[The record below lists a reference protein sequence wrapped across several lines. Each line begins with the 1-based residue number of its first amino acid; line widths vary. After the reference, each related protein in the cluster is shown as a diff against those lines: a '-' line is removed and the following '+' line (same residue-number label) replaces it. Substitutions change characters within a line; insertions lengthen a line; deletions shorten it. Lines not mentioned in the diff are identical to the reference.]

1 MRKKITS
8 LSVLLLT
15 GALVLTSCVKSEEDD
30 STKALR
36 TAQEQRAL
44 EKLSEDKQLAANQL
58 AKATHELTLL
68 AQSVANGEVSVEKAK
83 NELEQAKNS
92 LERAKLTLEQAKRA
106 DETQKILD
114 ETNKLNAEKDKEAAE
129 YAKTLVKTE
138 RLFRLLEEKI
148 SLLSEIQPLEAAL
161 KNTQNEK
168 ADKEATQASLQS
180 KVDLLKEKLDRN
192 LAQLDRQI
200 ALKEHEKQTIEA
212 AALTDPTELKKQKV
226 EKDYA
231 RRVENQKVAPLKKAY
246 EEAEAAAIKNLTDGV
261 LATDF
266 AKVLYQN
273 VGNNQ
278 YHAIADPDATPYV
291 ENFTH
296 RGFLDYSDLTTRGI
310 RDRDLSFIADD
321 NHVALP
327 VVDGVTYINGGAK
340 KQVSVKKLDQ
350 LQAAILRATVS
361 APDYAPYNTAIENA
375 QANVNSAQTTYN
387 ADKSDV
393 NRIALAEA
401 KEALQAAKD
410 AKQGAQERY
419 NRAMETANKLKAVQT
434 AITAEGNL
442 AKINKVI
449 TDYNAALPNVAK
461 DYAAWQKVVKKVDE
475 LQAEIDALTA
485 LIGGNQPKADV
496 IKGVEDAITDL
507 KQQKR
512 AAQYTHDNTD
522 VKENITD
529 VARAIEQ
536 KQTLIEHTTKLV
548 ELKKAKLQ
556 KVEAQIAAVSAE

>member
-58 AKATHELTLL
+58 ARATHELTLL
-68 AQSVANGEVSVEKAK
+68 AQSVAKGEVDV
-83 NELEQAKNS
+83 EQAKNS

-106 DETQKILD
+106 DETQKIQD
-114 ETNKLNAEKDKEAAE
+114 ETNKLNAEKAKEAAE
-129 YAKTLVKTE
+129 YAKTLVKTD
-138 RLFRLLEEKI
+138 RLFALLEEKI
-148 SLLSEIQPLEAAL
+148 NLLSEIQPLEAAL

-180 KVDLLKEKLDRN
+180 KVDLLKEKVDRN

-212 AALTDPTELKKQKV
+212 ADLTDPTELKKQKTTK
-226 EKDYA
+226 EYA
-231 RRVENQKVAPLKKAY
+231 KTVENQKVAPLNKTY
-246 EEAEAAAIKNLTDGV
+246 QEAEAAAVKSFTDNV

-266 AKVLYQN
+266 AKVLYKN
-273 VGNNQ
+273 SGNNT
-278 YHAIADPDATPYV
+278 YNPVYSPDATPYV
-291 ENFTH
+291 VNFTH
-296 RGFLDYSDLTTRGI
+296 AGFLDYGDLTTEGI
-310 RDRDLSFIADD
+310 RNRDFTFIANDD
-321 NHVALP
+321 DATKP
-327 VVDGVTYINGGAK
+327 VVDGVTYNHFTAK
-340 KQVSVKKLDQ
+340 KQVSVKRLDQ
-350 LQAAILRATVS
+350 LQADILNATVS

-375 QANVNSAQTTYN
+375 QANVNSAQTAYN
-387 ADKSDV
+387 TDPSAA
-393 NRIALAEA
+393 NRTALANA
-401 KEALQAAKD
+401 REALQNAKD
-410 AKQGAQERY
+410 AKQGVQDAY
-419 NRAMETANKLKAVQT
+419 NNAMETANKLKAVQT

-442 AKINKVI
+442 DKINKVI
-449 TDYNAALPNVAK
+449 RDFNAALPNVAK
-461 DYAAWQKVVKKVDE
+461 EYAAYQKAVKKVDE
-475 LQAEIDALTA
+475 LQAEINALTA

-507 KQQKR
+507 KEQKR
-512 AAQYTHDNTD
+512 AAQYTHDNTN
-522 VKENITD
+522 VKGNITD

-536 KQTLIEHTTKLV
+536 KQALIEHTTKLV

>member
-44 EKLSEDKQLAANQL
+44 EKLSEDKQVAANQL

-83 NELEQAKNS
+83 NELEQAK
-92 LERAKLTLEQAKRA
+92 LALEQAKRA
-106 DETQKILD
+106 DETRKILD
-114 ETNKLNAEKDKEAAE
+114 ETEKLNAEKAKEAAE

-138 RLFRLLEEKI
+138 RLFRLLEDKI
-148 SLLSEIQPLEAAL
+148 NLLNEIQPLEAAL
-161 KNTQNEK
+161 KNAQNEK

-180 KVDLLKEKLDRN
+180 KVDLLKELLDRN

-226 EKDYA
+226 EKEYA
-231 RRVENQKVAPLKKAY
+231 RRVENQKVAPLNKTY
-246 EEAEAAAIKNLTDGV
+246 EEAEAAAVKSFTDGV

-266 AKVLYQN
+266 AKVLYKN
-273 VGNNQ
+273 SGNNT
-278 YHAIADPDATPYV
+278 YSPIYSPDATPYV
-291 ENFTH
+291 VNFTH
-296 RGFLDYSDLTTRGI
+296 AGFLNYSNLTTEGI
-310 RDRDLSFIADD
+310 RNRVFTFIANDED
-321 NHVALP
+321 AAKP
-327 VVDGVTYINGGAK
+327 VVDGVTYNYLTAK

-350 LQAAILRATVS
+350 LQAEILRATVS
-361 APDYAPYNTAIENA
+361 APNYTPYNTAIENA
-375 QANVNSAQTTYN
+375 QANVNSAQTAYN
-387 ADKSDV
+387 TDPSDV
-393 NRIALAEA
+393 NRIALANA
-401 KEALQAAKD
+401 KDALQAAKD
-410 AKQGAQERY
+410 AKQAVQDAY
-419 NRAMETANKLKAVQT
+419 NNNMATANKLKAVQT

-449 TDYNAALPNVAK
+449 TDFNEALPNVAK
-461 DYAAWQKVVKKVDE
+461 EYAAYQKVVNKVAE
-475 LQAEIDALTA
+475 LQAEINALTA

-496 IKGVEDAITDL
+496 IKGVEDAITNL

-512 AAQYTHDNTD
+512 EAQYNHDNTD

-536 KQTLIEHTTKLV
+536 KQALIEHTTKLV

>member
-44 EKLSEDKQLAANQL
+44 EKLSEDKQVAANQL

-68 AQSVANGEVSVEKAK
+68 AQSVANGEVSVERAK
-83 NELEQAKNS
+83 NELEQAKLT
-92 LERAKLTLEQAKRA
+92 LEQAKLALEQAKRA
-106 DETQKILD
+106 DETRKIQD

-129 YAKTLVKTE
+129 YAKTLVKTD

-148 SLLSEIQPLEAAL
+148 NLLGEIQPLEAAL

-180 KVDLLKEKLDRN
+180 KVDLLKELLDRN
-192 LAQLDRQI
+192 LAQLDRSI

-226 EKDYA
+226 EKEYA
-231 RRVENQKVAPLKKAY
+231 RRVENQKVAPLNKTY
-246 EEAEAAAIKNLTDGV
+246 EEAEAAAVKSFTDNV

-266 AKVLYQN
+266 AKVLYKN
-273 VGNNQ
+273 SGNNT
-278 YHAIADPDATPYV
+278 YNPVYSPDATPYV
-291 ENFTH
+291 VNFTH
-296 RGFLDYSDLTTRGI
+296 AGFLNYSNLTTEGI
-310 RDRDLSFIADD
+310 RNRVFTFIANDD
-321 NHVALP
+321 DATKP
-327 VVDGVTYINGGAK
+327 VVDGVTYNHFTAK
-340 KQVSVKKLDQ
+340 KQVSVKKLDR
-350 LQAAILRATVS
+350 LQAEILRATVS
-361 APDYAPYNTAIENA
+361 APDYTSLDADIQTA
-375 QANVNSAQTTYN
+375 QANVNSAQATYN

-393 NRIALAEA
+393 NRIALANAKDALAAAKEA
-401 KEALQAAKD
+401 KETVQNN
-410 AKQGAQERY
+410 Y
-419 NRAMETANKLKAVQT
+419 NTAMETANKLKAVQT

-449 TDYNAALPNVAK
+449 TDFNEALPKVAK
-461 DYAAWQKVVKKVDE
+461 EYAAYQKALDKVGE
-475 LQAEIDALTA
+475 LQAEINALTA

-496 IKGVEDAITDL
+496 IKGVEDAITNL

-512 AAQYTHDNTD
+512 EAQYNHNTD

-536 KQTLIEHTTKLV
+536 KQALIEHTTKLV

>member
-36 TAQEQRAL
+36 TAQEQRAI
-44 EKLSEDKQLAANQL
+44 ERLSEDKQLAANQL

-68 AQSVANGEVSVEKAK
+68 AQSVANGEVSVE
-83 NELEQAKNS
+83 QAKNN

-106 DETQKILD
+106 DETQKIKD

-129 YAKTLVKTE
+129 YAKTLVKTD

-148 SLLSEIQPLEAAL
+148 NLLGEIQPLEAAL

-180 KVDLLKEKLDRN
+180 KVDLLKELLDRN

-226 EKDYA
+226 EKEYA
-231 RRVENQKVAPLKKAY
+231 RRVEDQKVAPLNKTY
-246 EEAEAAAIKNLTDGV
+246 EEAEAAAVKSFTDNV

-266 AKVLYQN
+266 AKVLYKN
-273 VGNNQ
+273 SGNNT
-278 YHAIADPDATPYV
+278 YNPVYSPDATPYV
-291 ENFTH
+291 VNFTH
-296 RGFLDYSDLTTRGI
+296 AGFLNYSNLTTEGI
-310 RDRDLSFIADD
+310 RNRVFTFIANDD
-321 NHVALP
+321 DATKP
-327 VVDGVTYINGGAK
+327 VVDGVTYNYFTAK

-350 LQAAILRATVS
+350 LQADILRATVS
-361 APDYAPYNTAIENA
+361 APDYTPYNTAIENA
-375 QANVNSAQTTYN
+375 QVNVNSAQTAYN
-387 ADKSDV
+387 TDPSDV
-393 NRIALAEA
+393 NRYALANA
-401 KEALQAAKD
+401 KDALQAAKD
-410 AKQGAQERY
+410 AKQGVQDAY

-442 AKINKVI
+442 DKINKVI
-449 TDYNAALPNVAK
+449 RDFNAALPNVAK
-461 DYAAWQKVVKKVDE
+461 EYAAYQKAVKKVDE
-475 LQAEIDALTA
+475 LQAEINALTA

-496 IKGVEDAITDL
+496 IKGVEDAITNL

-512 AAQYTHDNTD
+512 EAQYNHDNTD
-522 VKENITD
+522 VKGNITD

-536 KQTLIEHTTKLV
+536 KQALIEHTTKLV